1 MHGLGLARWWWADG
15 WVQGA
20 SGGAWGWS
28 VRNGGQDGVGGAARR
43 SEARFG
49 LNGLA
54 CASVGVFFFADYG
67 HAAWGLFVSSH
78 DGWERAAVIALRGV
92 KLLVGPTRRGN
103 LPFRLRRS
111 HHGSGTTTPPARRH
125 PTTKYYASA
134 RTCAHVAR
142 ATASGARGHGD
153 CGFWEPRAVSSRL
166 PRSSVV

>member
-1 MHGLGLARWWWADG
+1 MVVGGRVGAGSERRGVGLVGERWWSRR
-15 WVQGA
+15 
-20 SGGAWGWS
+20 SGRGCA
-28 VRNGGQDGVGGAARR
+28 RVGG
-43 SEARFG
+43 EIWGEWIG
-49 LNGLA
+49 L
-54 CASVGVFFFADYG
+54 CQCRCFFLADYG

-111 HHGSGTTTPPARRH
+111 HRGSGTTTPPARRH

-134 RTCAHVAR
+134 RTCAHAAR

-153 CGFWEPRAVSSRL
+153 CGLWEARAVSSRL